1 MAIIAKEAERLA
13 EKFKFGLVAS
23 HFYRKGFEDCKK
35 EAVELVE
42 RDHQLIN
49 IDEYCEGVA
58 KELNEE

>member
-35 EAVELVE
+35 EAVELVKK
-42 RDHQLIN
+42 DYDLIDVN
-49 IDEYCEGVA
+49 RMCEDVA
-58 KELNEE
+58 KECGQG